1 MPTDS
6 DSGRALRNIN
16 SGSRSVFLLVVGSAA
31 RQLVSRF
38 WSNEM
43 WLLLQKHAVCV
54 LYLSEGAATAAAT
67 NNRHDHRHH
76 HHHRDHRHRIAW
88 RIKAATTAATRPGQ
102 TQRRLLSVT
111 KTLPASRI
119 PQPAAR
125 CKGALYPASSGF
137 AAHLKCAQIVAHAR
151 S

>member
-1 MPTDS
+1 MMPTDS

-54 LYLSEGAATAAAT
+54 LYLSEGAQAAAT

-76 HHHRDHRHRIAW
+76 HHHRHHRHRIAW

-102 TQRRLLSVT
+102 TQRRLQSVT
-111 KTLPASRI
+111 KTLPASRFPI
-119 PQPAAR
+119 PQPAAKVHCTQR
-125 CKGALYPASSGF
+125 RRASRP
-137 AAHLKCAQIVAHAR
+137 I
-151 S
+151 